1 VNESVLPIL
10 RFFPVVDTG
19 NVGAFVFAFKCH
31 FFSWL
36 GKCALSAD
44 STLCVQCIIPDQCFR
59 EFPLFDIVD

>member
-1 VNESVLPIL
+1 MLEPLFLHSSAI
-10 RFFPVVDTG
+10 
-19 NVGAFVFAFKCH
+19 

-44 STLCVQCIIPDQCFR
+44 STLCVQCIITDQCFR